1 MTHAAGAAGNQN
13 GLTIHRAIGEY
24 TSVCGHYRD
33 SQTGTDLKAYVIGKR
48 RRAATLYGDILGCS
62 AKSSA
67 ILRLIDPDS
76 FPDFAIVDAS
86 TDSLDDT
93 GTIAMWNDET
103 IIEQVGKR
111 ARPFFHVRRID
122 TAGHQ
127 ADQHFTLLWVRSR
140 LLADE
145 KHVCRR
151 TKLLKPCRSHSL
163 YPSVLIEPVRQRLR
177 MSVQADRLSGYFGS
191 KIGGKKQY
199 QLGDVFRTDEG
210 AQ

>member
-1 MTHAAGAAGNQN
+1 MTDAAGAAGNQN
-13 GLTIHRAIGEY
+13 GLAIHRAIGEY

-33 SQTGTDLKAYVIGKR
+33 SQTGTDLKAHVIGKR
-48 RRAATLYGDILGCS
+48 RRAATLYGDILGGS

-76 FPDFAIVDAS
+76 FPDIAIVDAS

-111 ARPFFHVRRID
+111 ARPFLHVRGID
-122 TAGHQ
+122 TAGQQ
-127 ADQHFTLLWVRSR
+127 ADEHFTVLWVRPR
-140 LLADE
+140 LLADT

-151 TKLLKPCRSHSL
+151 TKLFKPRRSHSL
-163 YPSVLIEPVRQRLR
+163 YPWILIEPVRQRLGVP
-177 MSVQADRLSGYFGS
+177 VQSESLPGDSRTF
-191 KIGGKKQY
+191 IGCQKQR
-199 QLGDVFRTDEG
+199 QIRDICCTDETP
-210 AQ
+210 Q